1 LTHLSYANE
10 AERSSDVVTAAWV
23 DTELM
28 ESNLVKFQC
37 LKSRDN
43 APFED
48 FYSGVLW
55 PSRRIF
61 TTTDVTPQQAQ
72 RVGAEIDLDI

>member
-1 LTHLSYANE
+1 
-10 AERSSDVVTAAWV
+10 
-23 DTELM
+23 M

-43 APFED
+43 APFKE

-61 TTTDVTPQQAQ
+61 TTTDMTPQQAQ
-72 RVGAEIDLDI
+72 RVGSEIDLDI